1 MKQMDL
7 QEAIEILVENN
18 YILTESQIGS
28 QDKAYKALM
37 KLAHE
42 VDDAGYV
49 LYVVG
54 GAVRDKLMGKIPNDY
69 DLNTNM
75 PGEEFLALSDP
86 GTGRI
91 NHRRIKDIAHIVV
104 DGEEFECCIL
114 REGDVVDQQRRSD
127 ITIGGLIWNPLTDE
141 IIDATGYGKQDIK
154 NKVIRITDFMKDQ
167 MLRGR
172 QIEIMWRVFKA
183 YAQFGWEIEPES
195 LDVIKK
201 MIEFRDG
208 QVHVFDLLKE
218 RIMTLPHKQKVFDLC
233 KELGIYEDLFGKN
246 PKKLSDGNK
255 DWTKKD
261 VTDINLDNYRKNK

>member
-1 MKQMDL
+1 MMNLD
-7 QEAIEILVENN
+7 EAIGILAKHNFIVEA
-18 YILTESQIGS
+18 QIGN

-42 VDDAGYV
+42 VADSGYK

-54 GAVRDKLMGKIPNDY
+54 GAVRDKLMGKTPNDY

-75 PGEEFLALSDP
+75 PGEEFLELSDP

-91 NHRRIKDIAHIVV
+91 NHRRIKDIAHIEV

-114 REGDVVDQQRRSD
+114 REGDVIDQQRRCD

-183 YAQFGWEIEPES
+183 YAQFGWKIEPES

-201 MIEFRDG
+201 MIEFREG
-208 QVHVFDLLKE
+208 EVHVFDLLKDK
-218 RIMTLPHKQKVFDLC
+218 IMTLPHKNKVFELC
-233 KELGIYEDLFGKN
+233 KELGIYEDLFGEN
-246 PKKLSDGNK
+246 PKTLSGSNK
-255 DWTKKD
+255 NWTKKD
-261 VTDINLDNYRKNK
+261 VTNVNLDNYRKNR

>member
-1 MKQMDL
+1 MMNFKEAKQFL
-7 QEAIEILVENN
+7 NKNGFILVEA
-18 YILTESQIGS
+18 QIEN
-28 QDKAYKALM
+28 QDKAYQALM
-37 KLAHE
+37 TLAHK
-42 VDDAGYV
+42 VNDAGYK

-54 GAVRDKLMGKIPNDY
+54 GAVRDKLLGKTPNDY

-75 PGEEFLALSDP
+75 PGDEFLALSDP

-91 NHRRIKDIAHIVV
+91 NHRRIKDIAHIVI
-104 DGEEFECCIL
+104 DGEEFECCVL
-114 REGDVVDQQRRSD
+114 REGDVVQQQKKCD
-127 ITIGGLIWNPLTDE
+127 ITIGGLIWDPLTNK

-208 QVHVFDLLKE
+208 EVHVFELLKE
-218 RIMTLPHKQKVFDLC
+218 KIMTLPHKEKVFALC
-233 KELGIYEDLFGKN
+233 KELGIYEDLFGEN
-246 PKKLSDGNK
+246 PNKLSTGSK
-255 DWTKKD
+255 SWTKKD
-261 VTDINLDNYRKNK
+261 VTGIDLDNYRRNR